1 MVGPPGYRGRPG
13 LPGLPGKAGVDGPPG
28 LQGCP
33 GLKGQN
39 SELLDYL
46 DLMVVLPVSGNTYK
60 FLGIQPRDPHL
71 LVYQNV
77 SLVSQ
82 SI

>member
-1 MVGPPGYRGRPG
+1 MWNPSGVVGPPGSRGRPG

-39 SELLDYL
+39 SKLLDYL
-46 DLMVVLPVSGNTYK
+46 DEGACVVELNHEILICCFIK
-60 FLGIQPRDPHL
+60 MFLL
-71 LVYQNV
+71 
-77 SLVSQ
+77 SLNQ
-82 SI
+82 FTH